1 MVTAE
6 ESGGMNVTHAHRGPL
21 VKEGQDKADK
31 IEDPGMKTEVRDGAQ
46 GVRVA
51 RGTRRGMIVVGLV
64 TSATADPTQL
74 PSLAWKDG
82 SSS

>member
-1 MVTAE
+1 VVTAE
-6 ESGGMNVTHAHRGPL
+6 ESGGRNATHAHRGPL
-21 VKEGQDKADK
+21 VKEGQEKVDK
-31 IEDPGMKTEVRDGAQ
+31 IEMRDGAQ

-51 RGTRRGMIVVGLV
+51 RGTGRGMIVVGLV
-64 TSATADPTQL
+64 TSVTADPTQL

>member
-6 ESGGMNVTHAHRGPL
+6 ESEGRNVTHAHRGPL

-31 IEDPGMKTEVRDGAQ
+31 IEVRDGAQ

-51 RGTRRGMIVVGLV
+51 RGTGREMIVVGLV
-64 TSATADPTQL
+64 TSVTADPTQL
-74 PSLAWKDG
+74 PILAWKDG
-82 SSS
+82 SSN